1 MSSGHILHSFF
12 QAQEA
17 AMEKANARRE
27 EHLTN
32 LKLRANKMAVKRRSN
47 SNENQVTEG
56 SPAKKAC

>member
-1 MSSGHILHSFF
+1 
-12 QAQEA
+12 
-17 AMEKANARRE
+17 MEKANARRE